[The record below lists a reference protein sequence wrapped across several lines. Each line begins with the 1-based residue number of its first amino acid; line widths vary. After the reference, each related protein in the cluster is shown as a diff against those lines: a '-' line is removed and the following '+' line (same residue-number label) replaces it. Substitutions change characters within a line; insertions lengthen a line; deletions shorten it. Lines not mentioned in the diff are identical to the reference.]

1 MVTMDETG
9 NDDDTNVDNKAPT
22 DSKADKAGGDSD
34 GAFGV

>member
-9 NDDDTNVDNKAPT
+9 NDDDTNVDNKAPAT
-22 DSKADKAGGDSD
+22 DSKADKAGDSD

>member
-22 DSKADKAGGDSD
+22 DTKAEKAADSD